1 MTSPRLLAA
10 TLATSFALSA
20 APAPASAA
28 SFLETLNTTVS
39 TTVDLV
45 LLRPLG
51 VGRLVFGAG
60 VAMPFSST
68 LNLLGLPLGQDPKVF
83 VEDWDRYGV
92 EPAEYTFQRR
102 VGKDLP
108 GL

>member
-1 MTSPRLLAA
+1 MTRPRLLAA

-20 APAPASAA
+20 APASAA
-28 SFLETLNTTVS
+28 SFLENLNTAVS

-51 VGRLVFGAG
+51 VGRLIFGAG

-68 LNLLGLPLGQDPKVF
+68 LNLVGLPFGQDPKVF
-83 VEDWDRYGV
+83 VEDWDRYVV
-92 EPAEYTFQRR
+92 EPAEYTFKRR
-102 VGKDLP
+102 VGKDLT